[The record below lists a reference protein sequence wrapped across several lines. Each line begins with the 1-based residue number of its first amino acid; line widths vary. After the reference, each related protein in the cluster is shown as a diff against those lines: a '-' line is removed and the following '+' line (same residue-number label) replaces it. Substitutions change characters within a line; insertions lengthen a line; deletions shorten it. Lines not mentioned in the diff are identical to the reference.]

1 MDLTL
6 LIWITNSMDSLNNLS
21 ETFRILLVDDEPG
34 TVQLVRKILQAD
46 GHEVFEAGDGQQAIE
61 MFNATNPDLVL
72 LDVVIP
78 KIDGLGVLQEIR
90 RRDRLTGVIMVSA
103 LTSEQLAVKSLL
115 SGADDYISKPFK
127 LKTIRM
133 HIRQVMDKVALRRHN
148 SLLQDQLVAANEKLR
163 HYMADP
169 LVESLMAS
177 SSLPSL
183 GGERQIVTVLF
194 MDFCNSTPLAQNT
207 PPDELLHTLNEYF
220 ALLGNAVLEHGGFM
234 DKIMGDGFMA
244 LFNAPRVQPD
254 HATKAVQT
262 AIDMCNHLVAK
273 NQNNRLPMNIRVG
286 IHTGEAVV
294 GNIGM
299 PRLLNYTAI
308 GETVNLAK
316 RLEESSEPGDILLS
330 AATYRT
336 LNLEILGEDAHRIK
350 TLGPC
355 TFKGFDAP
363 VDIYHVK
370 GVQPTIDAGSFGG
383 MWRINAL
390 NVH

>member
-1 MDLTL
+1 
-6 LIWITNSMDSLNNLS
+6 MDSLTTSS
-21 ETFRILLVDDEPG
+21 ESFRILLVDDEPG

-103 LTSEQLAVKSLL
+103 LTSEQLAVKSML

-133 HIRQVMDKVALRRHN
+133 HIRQVMDKVHLRRHN
-148 SLLQDQLVAANEKLR
+148 ALLQEQLIAANEKLR

-169 LVESLMAS
+169 LIESLMAS
-177 SSLPSL
+177 TSLPIL
-183 GGERQIVTVLF
+183 GGERQLVTVLF
-194 MDFCNSTPLAQNT
+194 MDFCNSTPLAQHT

-220 ALLGNAVLEHGGFM
+220 ALLGDAVLAHGGYM

-244 LFNAPRVQPD
+244 LFNVPSPQPD
-254 HATKAVQT
+254 HATHAVRT
-262 AIDMCNHLVAK
+262 AIDMCKHLITK
-273 NQNNRLPMNIRVG
+273 NQTNKLPMNIRVG

-316 RLEESSEPGDILLS
+316 RLEEYSDPGDILLS
-330 AATYRT
+330 DATYKA
-336 LNLEILGEDAHRIK
+336 LKLEMLQEDAARVK
-350 TLGPC
+350 ALGSRL
-355 TFKGFDAP
+355 FKGFDSS
-363 VDIYHVK
+363 VDVYCIQ
-370 GVQPTIDAGSFGG
+370 GVNTAAEPERLRG
-383 MWRINAL
+383 MWRLDAL
-390 NVH
+390 NAR

>member
-1 MDLTL
+1 M
-6 LIWITNSMDSLNNLS
+6 
-21 ETFRILLVDDEPG
+21 VDDEPG

-103 LTSEQLAVKSLL
+103 LTSEQLAVKSML

-133 HIRQVMDKVALRRHN
+133 HIRQVMDKVHLRRHN
-148 SLLQDQLVAANEKLR
+148 ALLQEQLIAANEKLR

-169 LVESLMAS
+169 LIESLMAS
-177 SSLPSL
+177 TSLPIL
-183 GGERQIVTVLF
+183 GGERQLVTVLF
-194 MDFCNSTPLAQNT
+194 MDFCNSTPLAQHT

-220 ALLGNAVLEHGGFM
+220 ALLGDAVLAHGGYM

-244 LFNAPRVQPD
+244 LFNVPSPQPD
-254 HATKAVQT
+254 HATNAVRT
-262 AIDMCNHLVAK
+262 AIDMCKHLMTK
-273 NQNNRLPMNIRVG
+273 NQTNKLPMNIRVG

-316 RLEESSEPGDILLS
+316 RLEEYSEPGDILIS
-330 AATYRT
+330 AATYNA
-336 LNLEILGEDAHRIK
+336 LNFDMLQEDANRIEAF
-350 TLGPC
+350 GPRQ
-355 TFKGFDAP
+355 FKGFNSS
-363 VDIYHVK
+363 VDVYCIQ
-370 GVQPTIDAGSFGG
+370 GVNTTPEPERLSG
-383 MWRINAL
+383 MWRLDAL
-390 NVH
+390 NAR